1 MSVAGLLKQVTNGLQ
16 DERLEPA
23 GQQPRIADIKS
34 VLMKAGR
41 FTTQLQRLD
50 FERTP
55 AFGQVATVEI
65 PRKGHLV
72 TRLWLVATL
81 PDIGSP
87 QVAAQALAESYESIY
102 AGPYFNWT
110 NSTGHALVE
119 RASMEIGGAR
129 VEQLD
134 SRLLEL
140 LDEFYTPLEKLQ
152 VVNQLIRRN
161 MTNFSAEDGVE
172 AGAKQVVVPLP
183 FWFSRGDAGGAL
195 PVDAIN
201 ADIIRL
207 SVNFR
212 ELDGMYY
219 SDSRRSPLGEA
230 GQVVN
235 NLWPMAGSSFYI
247 VNYSDGSV
255 IPGLAETDP
264 VIVIPD
270 VTMPSASELKLGDT
284 YILAEYVYL
293 DKPEANR
300 FRIADIQIPIV
311 QHYPIQPQASLGA
324 SRVAVPLVVPN
335 PVRCLYWM
343 CQRQEAPLYN
353 NWFLA
358 TRDLKNPRGSD
369 PPRLLSYAPEVTTEG
384 PMLFALAPANLDDPW
399 WPDAAPLDQRGF
411 SYPVPAFRFRDS
423 EPVSAAAVV
432 YEGSL
437 VRWQTTTP
445 QLYRSIN
452 PSMDCVKSPYVN
464 RYYYMLPFSELCGG
478 ETPLSAPLGEANY
491 DRITKRWLYL
501 DLAPY
506 VGRVDPNQVP
516 NYNVYVWAETYNIL
530 RVFGGR
536 AGLMFGY

>member
-1 MSVAGLLKQVTNGLQ
+1 MLKGEGTLVEGMSVAGLLKQVTNGLQ

-23 GQQPRIADIKS
+23 KGQPRIADIKS
-34 VLMKAGR
+34 VMLKAGR

-50 FERTP
+50 FERPP

-81 PDIGSP
+81 PDIGTP
-87 QVAAQALAESYESIY
+87 QVSAVAAAEAAEKVF
-102 AGPYFNWT
+102 AGPKFNWT
-110 NSTGHALVE
+110 NAAGHALVE
-119 RASMEIGGAR
+119 TAGMEIGGAR

-134 SRLLEL
+134 SRLLEM
-140 LDEFYTPLEKLQ
+140 LDEFNTPLEKLT
-152 VVNQLIRRN
+152 VVNNLIRRN
-161 MTNFSAEDGVE
+161 MTDYSVDDGAVV
-172 AGAKQVVVPLP
+172 GSRQVVVPLP
-183 FWFSRGDAGGAL
+183 FWFSRGDAGCAL

-201 ADIIRL
+201 ADIIRV
-207 SVNFR
+207 SVGFR
-212 ELDGMYY
+212 ALNGMYY
-219 SDSRRSPLGEA
+219 SNSRTAVIGVP
-230 GQVVN
+230 GQVVS
-235 NLWPMAGSSFYI
+235 NLWPMVDSLFYMRDP
-247 VNYSDGSV
+247 YGSV
-255 IPGLAETDP
+255 VPGLQYTGP
-264 VIVIPD
+264 VSPIPD
-270 VTMPSASELKLGDT
+270 VKMPGNAGLQLGDT
-284 YILAEYVYL
+284 YLLAEYVYL

-311 QHYPIQPQASLGA
+311 QHYPIQPQPSLGA
-324 SRVAVPLVVPN
+324 PRVAVPLVIPN
-335 PVRCLYWM
+335 PVRAIYWM
-343 CQRQEAPLYN
+343 CQREEAPLYN

-358 TRDLKNPRGSD
+358 TRDLKNPRDSE
-369 PPRLLSYAPEVTTEG
+369 PSG
-384 PMLFALAPANLDDPW
+384 PTLFAPAPVLQEDIW
-399 WPDAAPLDQRGF
+399 WPNAGPLDQKGF
-411 SYPVPAFRFRDS
+411 NYPIPAFRFRDS
-423 EPVSAAAVV
+423 EPVAAAAVV

-437 VRWQTTTP
+437 VRWRTTTP
-445 QLYRSIN
+445 QLYRSVN

-464 RYYYMLPFSELCGG
+464 RYYYMLPFSELGGG
-478 ETPLSAPLGEANY
+478 ETPLSAPIGEANF